1 MISRLFATY
10 RNFDASRFLLE
21 FTTDRFASLAIIYS
35 FQTAL
40 PYRPAGDGGTP
51 QGLAGTGVCRL
62 FQRRPQGH
70 PAHGH
75 VRRHRLFYFGEHR
88 HPRAEPDS
96 GNVGL
101 GSAARLVRQPDA
113 WPVHHDHRRGTALR
127 QKAKEA
133 VLHRHLRTFYRFR
146 NDARPVQP
154 ADPIR
159 LQLAGRLFSHGIVCA
174 VLCRPAY
181 RPDKAAVPVILRKI
195 FREPLNNSLCSVP
208 TRCISRNLYLVK
220 VISAQNI
227 HYLSAFLLLF
237 LKKGRLPPVSGYG
250 EFSPGYGKRIQIG
263 TSEHGVQTARTPVSL
278 RIKVETTKIKIEL
291 HSSSQVV

>member
-10 RNFDASRFLLE
+10 RNFDASRFPLK
-21 FTTDRFASLAIIYS
+21 FATDRFASLAIICS

-40 PYRPAGDGGTP
+40 PYRPAGDGETP

-62 FQRRPQGH
+62 FQRRPQGYS
-70 PAHGH
+70 ARGH

-133 VLHRHLRTFYRFR
+133 VLHRYLRTLYRFR

-181 RPDKAAVPVILRKI
+181 RTDKAAVPVILRKI
-195 FREPLNNSLCSVP
+195 FRNLANDLWQLEPEVVFQWGRFYFRGQPLYRGRLSARIHFV
-208 TRCISRNLYLVK
+208 ISR
-220 VISAQNI
+220 S
-227 HYLSAFLLLF
+227 
-237 LKKGRLPPVSGYG
+237 
-250 EFSPGYGKRIQIG
+250 
-263 TSEHGVQTARTPVSL
+263 GVQVTPPAPIF
-278 RIKVETTKIKIEL
+278 RFGT
-291 HSSSQVV
+291 QVN